1 VKFSEQLIFDDFFD
15 FLNLNFDI
23 KTTLQVEK
31 KIFLKTFVKH
41 PSRNNNNQKIET
53 ITISYRA
60 ETFFSYPLF
69 FKKLRQKNSKCEGEK
84 FFLIT
89 FAKNPSSNNKIY
101 IPEDPA
107 FSTRGRPI
115 FKCKYL
121 FIRAS

>member
-31 KIFLKTFVKH
+31 KIFLITFVKH

-60 ETFFSYPLF
+60 EIFFSCPLF
-69 FKKLRQKNSKCEGEK
+69 FKTYCYIKGNVKEKNS
-84 FFLIT
+84 F
-89 FAKNPSSNNKIY
+89 
-101 IPEDPA
+101 
-107 FSTRGRPI
+107 
-115 FKCKYL
+115 
-121 FIRAS
+121 